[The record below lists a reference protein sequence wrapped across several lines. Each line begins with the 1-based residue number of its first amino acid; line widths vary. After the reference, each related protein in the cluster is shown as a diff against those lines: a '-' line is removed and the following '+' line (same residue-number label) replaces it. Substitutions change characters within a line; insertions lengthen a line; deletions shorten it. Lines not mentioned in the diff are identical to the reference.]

1 MISYYALGW
10 WSVRQSSHSFP
21 AATHSNI
28 FVVSGGV
35 VRHWQRHVHA
45 LFVYLML
52 AIGRLVS
59 GFPHGAFFGSE
70 RSCYQKLSNP
80 EKSPPPWRDGFRDD
94 SRQFAGH
101 SAGNV
106 FSQEFSWRYTFLL
119 IAVFNIAVWHRSI
132 FGCQIFATR
141 RKEICGTISLFAQ
154 PGPVVNFRRHDVG
167 NAGVFAWFSYVK
179 PYMMFISVF
188 RKRR

>member
-10 WSVRQSSHSFP
+10 WSVRQSSRFFP
-21 AATHSNI
+21 VATHSNI
-28 FVVSGGV
+28 SVVSGGV

-59 GFPHGAFFGSE
+59 GFPHGAFFGSA

-80 EKSPPPWRDGFRDD
+80 AKSPPPWQDGFRDD

-101 SAGNV
+101 STGNV

-132 FGCQIFATR
+132 FGCRIFATR
-141 RKEICGTISLFAQ
+141 RKENYATISLFTQ
-154 PGPVVNFRRHDVG
+154 PCPVVNFRCYDVC